1 MRVLLTNGGFVA
13 CRRSLPVD
21 AVGVDMGRVSVRI
34 RMGNERG
41 VAEMARRG
49 NDTVSPMQGI
59 TNRREVGA

>member
-1 MRVLLTNGGFVA
+1 
-13 CRRSLPVD
+13 
-21 AVGVDMGRVSVRI
+21 VDMGRVSVRI

-41 VAEMARRG
+41 VAEAARRG